1 MSFHISKMVLNRKS
15 PTDEVW
21 LKKKKKNSSGNPSSI
36 LLKISSKISFKL
48 REYTD
53 VFSELKKITTE
64 R

>member
-1 MSFHISKMVLNRKS
+1 MKF
-15 PTDEVW
+15 D